1 MGNFSKYLDWIFL
14 FYILKGKEKEFINSQ
29 QTGSIPALS
38 KKQIEQ
44 LEIPVPPI
52 AVQKEIVHILDN
64 FTNIVTELRAEL
76 QAELQARK
84 EQYEFY
90 RDKLLSFQK
99 VTEE

>member
-1 MGNFSKYLDWIFL
+1 M
-14 FYILKGKEKEFINSQ
+14 
-29 QTGSIPALS
+29 
-38 KKQIEQ
+38 
-44 LEIPVPPI
+44 PPI